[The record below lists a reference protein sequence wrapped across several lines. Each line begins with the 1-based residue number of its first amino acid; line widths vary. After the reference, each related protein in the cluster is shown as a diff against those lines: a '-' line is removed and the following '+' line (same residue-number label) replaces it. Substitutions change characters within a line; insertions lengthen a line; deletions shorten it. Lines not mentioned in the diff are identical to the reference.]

1 MTVYTGSGLQLV
13 LGIAVLAGFVIGCAV
28 GVVAS

>member
-13 LGIAVLAGFVIGCAV
+13 LGVTFLLGFLAGCVV
-28 GVVAS
+28 GVVVS